1 MANQNTA
8 QVTVE
13 ARFDTK
19 QVDQAVKG
27 LQRTVSQF
35 NSNPVVAKNFTQ
47 PLGRITGSADEFTK
61 SLEAS
66 NARVVAFGASAGAI
80 YAIERAMSQLVATT
94 IEVEQTFTNIRAL
107 TGSSNKEFK
116 KLGDGL
122 FQIAKQ
128 TGLAFKDVGDSAEE
142 FARQGLQT
150 EQTLKRTSAAL
161 TLSRLGALDAVNAT
175 ESLTAA
181 LNTFKGEV
189 SDAEVVVNKLAQVDA
204 QFAVSSGDLA
214 EAIKRTG
221 ASAGGAKVSF
231 EELLSVVTVAQERTA
246 RGGAVIGNSFKTIF
260 TRIQRPEVLNQLELI
275 GVKVRESSG
284 EILPAIQ
291 ILRQYAR
298 VYDTLT
304 PALKS
309 NTAELLAGVFQ
320 VNVLK
325 AVLPELANATGQFDA
340 ALRVANETTSE
351 ASDRLKLLND
361 TTKGTLNATVANL
374 QQAAAEIGTLT
385 IKPAIDNVLKGLGE
399 LATSARPENFFG
411 LGETVGKGVY
421 EGIGK
426 ILSGPGLIVL
436 STIISKIGI
445 NLFKFIKDSG
455 SAFLGLNS
463 AAQEQAALQGNI
475 QQFLIERPELL
486 TKILNGEK
494 SVNSAA
500 DKYTSELRTQKAL
513 YKQ

>member
-189 SDAEVVVNKLAQVDA
+189 SDAEVVVNKLAQVD
-204 QFAVSSGDLA
+204 
-214 EAIKRTG
+214 R
-221 ASAGGAKVSF
+221 
-231 EELLSVVTVAQERTA
+231 LS
-246 RGGAVIGNSFKTIF
+246 
-260 TRIQRPEVLNQLELI
+260 
-275 GVKVRESSG
+275 
-284 EILPAIQ
+284 
-291 ILRQYAR
+291 
-298 VYDTLT
+298 
-304 PALKS
+304 
-309 NTAELLAGVFQ
+309 
-320 VNVLK
+320 
-325 AVLPELANATGQFDA
+325 
-340 ALRVANETTSE
+340 
-351 ASDRLKLLND
+351 
-361 TTKGTLNATVANL
+361 
-374 QQAAAEIGTLT
+374 
-385 IKPAIDNVLKGLGE
+385 
-399 LATSARPENFFG
+399 
-411 LGETVGKGVY
+411 
-421 EGIGK
+421 
-426 ILSGPGLIVL
+426 
-436 STIISKIGI
+436 
-445 NLFKFIKDSG
+445 
-455 SAFLGLNS
+455 
-463 AAQEQAALQGNI
+463 
-475 QQFLIERPELL
+475 
-486 TKILNGEK
+486 
-494 SVNSAA
+494 
-500 DKYTSELRTQKAL
+500 
-513 YKQ
+513 